1 MQRLGT
7 TALLLALLAA
17 CRLHAAAPAAEDGRA
32 GAPAADAAAF
42 DAAFEQ
48 SLREG
53 LGGTPAEAAPLI
65 ARLRALVPD
74 GDRFRQRR
82 FEAATCSAPRADR
95 REALRHAEALLAAER
110 AEAAPDPTNLA
121 LLYLCRGI
129 YRPGNSEPGLVLAD
143 YDLAVEQARESGNTL
158 LLGTLL
164 SARAGA
170 QSMNGAFGRALSD
183 ALEAQRL
190 LEALGEDALN
200 AIVLQNAGIAYR
212 RMGEYG
218 QAEEYLLRSLALPE
232 IQDNWVYRL
241 ITLLQLGYLFEE
253 TDRFADARRVIGE
266 ALELCTANESR
277 SDCGYAR
284 LALASIETRAGAP
297 QRALDV
303 LSQAEA
309 DFEASGD
316 PGDPSMVALIRGQAL
331 AGLGR
336 AQEAL
341 PLLDAAIAAWEAE
354 SNARYLALAL
364 PERSRLYERLGRDRE
379 ALADLRR
386 FVDVHEQDFRQRS
399 AQRTEFMREQFDA
412 SRREIENAELR
423 AREAARLKEIS
434 ALETARRWQGVALVL
449 GGLLLLVLAGLMTRQ
464 LARMRRLRL
473 LALTDPLTG
482 LANRRQTE
490 YRGAEAFRLAR
501 ASGQPFSVLA
511 IDIDHFKQ
519 VNDSFGHAV
528 GDVVLQRVGRECQ
541 RTLRRLDLMGRIG
554 GEEFCGLLPETA
566 NEAALQVAGRLRAGV
581 EALDLGDVVPGL
593 RVTVSVGVA
602 QARPADPDFAAVLA
616 RADAAMYRAKQSGR
630 NRVVSDETT

>member
-1 MQRLGT
+1 
-7 TALLLALLAA
+7 
-17 CRLHAAAPAAEDGRA
+17 
-32 GAPAADAAAF
+32 
-42 DAAFEQ
+42 
-48 SLREG
+48 
-53 LGGTPAEAAPLI
+53 
-65 ARLRALVPD
+65 
-74 GDRFRQRR
+74 
-82 FEAATCSAPRADR
+82 
-95 REALRHAEALLAAER
+95 
-110 AEAAPDPTNLA
+110 
-121 LLYLCRGI
+121 
-129 YRPGNSEPGLVLAD
+129 
-143 YDLAVEQARESGNTL
+143 
-158 LLGTLL
+158 
-164 SARAGA
+164 
-170 QSMNGAFGRALSD
+170 
-183 ALEAQRL
+183 
-190 LEALGEDALN
+190 
-200 AIVLQNAGIAYR
+200 
-212 RMGEYG
+212 
-218 QAEEYLLRSLALPE
+218 
-232 IQDNWVYRL
+232 
-241 ITLLQLGYLFEE
+241 
-253 TDRFADARRVIGE
+253 
-266 ALELCTANESR
+266 
-277 SDCGYAR
+277 
-284 LALASIETRAGAP
+284 
-297 QRALDV
+297 V

-331 AGLGR
+331 ARLGR

-511 IDIDHFKQ
+511 IDIDHFKR
-519 VNDSFGHAV
+519 VNDTFGHAV

-554 GEEFCGLLPETA
+554 GEEFCGLLPETS
-566 NEAALQVAGRLRAGV
+566 NEAACKWPGGCGPASRPWISGMWRRACG
-581 EALDLGDVVPGL
+581 
-593 RVTVSVGVA
+593 
-602 QARPADPDFAAVLA
+602 
-616 RADAAMYRAKQSGR
+616 
-630 NRVVSDETT
+630 